1 MPWTFSG
8 AAAAAAALPRVLL
21 IATGGAVGTLFR
33 YGTSLAL
40 LRVTERLRFP
50 IGTLT
55 VNVAGCFLIGYLQAA
70 FAARWIGREDLRL
83 ALVVGFLGGL
93 TTFSSYGWE
102 SATLLRDGLPGRA
115 VLTITASNV
124 IGIVMVMAGYA
135 LGRR

>member
-1 MPWTFSG
+1 MPWTSP
-8 AAAAAAALPRVLL
+8 ALLRVLM
-21 IATGGAVGTLFR
+21 IALGGAVGTLFR

-50 IGTLT
+50 LGTLT
-55 VNVAGCFLIGYLQAA
+55 VNVVGCFGIGYLQAA

-83 ALVVGFLGGL
+83 ALVVGVLGGL

-102 SATLLRDGLPGRA
+102 TAAFLRDGLPGRA
-115 VLTITASNV
+115 MLTVAANNV
-124 IGIVMVMAGYA
+124 VGVVMVMAGYA